1 MRKFL
6 LLLIVGILSAA
17 CSSTQK
23 TTTASKAK
31 APTPEGQWE
40 YSITDTP
47 EGNFSGIMTVSKNGD
62 GYAASLNANG
72 NDLPFESFNW
82 NESEK
87 KATGELY
94 YSGTS
99 VQFQASMNDDQMEG
113 GLAAMGMV
121 FPFKAARKK

>member
-1 MRKFL
+1 MRKIFL
-6 LLLIVGILSAA
+6 FFMATILLAA

-23 TTTASKAK
+23 TTTAKK

-47 EGNFSGIMTVSKNGD
+47 EGNFSGIMTVSKNGEN
-62 GYAASLNANG
+62 YTASLNANG

-82 NESEK
+82 NEDEK

-99 VQFQASMNDDQMEG
+99 VQFQAAMNEDQMEG

-121 FPFKAARKK
+121 FPFKAMRKK

>member
-6 LLLIVGILSAA
+6 LFLMAATLLTA

-23 TTTASKAK
+23 TTSASKVK

-62 GYAASLNANG
+62 GYAASLNTNG

-99 VQFQASMNDDQMEG
+99 VQFQASMNEDQMEG

-121 FPFKAARKK
+121 FPFKAMRKR

>member
-1 MRKFL
+1 MKKIIYLMATTL
-6 LLLIVGILSAA
+6 LLAA
-17 CSSTQK
+17 CTTTQK
-23 TTTASKAK
+23 TSASKAK

-47 EGNFSGIMTVSKNGD
+47 EGNFSGIMTVSKNGE
-62 GYAASLNANG
+62 GYTASLNTNG

-82 NESEK
+82 NESEM

-99 VQFQASMNDDQMEG
+99 VQFQATMNEDQMEG

-121 FPFKAARKK
+121 FPFKAMRKK